1 MQTGYMQTAY
11 SNKLTNMRMH
21 KAKFEDDQA
30 GFKLKPA
37 ARISLLLAFSVAAAM
52 NSGAAFALPAGE
64 QVAAGSASFQRQGN
78 NLRIDQ
84 TSQKTIVN
92 WQSFGIAAHEAVN
105 LYQPKHGS
113 ALFRVLGSDPSKIY
127 GKLTATGSLYLSNPN
142 GILFGPGAQVDVGS
156 LVATTMRISDQ
167 DFLADRL
174 HFFSESDA
182 SVVNQGVIRTGD
194 GGFIALLGERV
205 ENSGTLVANQ
215 GSVVLGSG
223 QSAVLDMFGDGL
235 VKVNL
240 SGDALN
246 AAIEQA
252 GLISANGGQV
262 QIASNARNAA
272 INVSGVVQANSMVER
287 NGSIRLEGGSGSKVA
302 VSGQLE
308 AKGVMTG
315 SKGGQIVV
323 SGEQVALLSNASLDA
338 SGHAGGGEI
347 LLGGDYQGSN
357 AEIQNARTAYVSQ
370 GAGMRVDAISKGD
383 GGKAIVWADD
393 TTRYYGSISARGGA
407 DAGNGGFVEV
417 SGKRQLEFS
426 GKVDVGAANGIGGKV
441 LLDPENIVL
450 NSSTQ
455 PSPPNNAD
463 GTPDIAFADAPVTGT
478 TTLQIA
484 DIVNFSELFLQA
496 TNNITVA
503 STLTMTNNSI
513 RLEANN
519 NLNVNAA
526 IITSGTGSINLKAD
540 ADNSGNGTLAIGN
553 NIRSRAGGIT
563 LSGASITRSAGS
575 ITSSG
580 ATGQNAGDINI
591 SASGAINLGAAA
603 VTATGGAAS
612 AGNPGNHGGTITI
625 KGASV
630 SGTGTITANGGNASS
645 GEGGNAGNINIT
657 ASNGNLATGALN
669 TRTGNSAATNVSG
682 SIGSI
687 QLNASNGNI
696 STGTITATGGSGG
709 DGSDVSI
716 TASGNY
722 TTAGGIAASGG
733 TRLSNFSG
741 RHAGKVEINTGN
753 NINIR
758 AVTAVGSNATNNSQ
772 TGGDAGLIKLV
783 AGGNITT
790 NNQALTSR
798 GGNGHATAS
807 GGAAAGV
814 ELQAQV
820 ISTGSI
826 TTSGGTNANGGNI
839 QLDASGNIT
848 TGALGSNGGA
858 TSTNFAGRNAG
869 TISLDAG
876 GNITTTTIA
885 ASGSRGV
892 GAGQAGGNA
901 SSITLAAD
909 GNVTTTT
916 LTASGGNA
924 ATGAAANGGAA
935 GQMDITADG
944 SVTTGNIT
952 LRTGSSSTSGSVTT
966 GGNVAISGSGVSTGS
981 ITTTGG
987 NNGVGSDI
995 DISSNS
1001 GAISVGTIVASGG
1014 NANTNSSGNH
1024 AGNVTLDSASTLN
1037 TVAITTAGTSR
1048 NGTGTDGGNGG
1059 DVALTAA
1066 NGNSTITT
1074 RSITTTGGNG
1084 NGGISGNGGNI
1095 TLAGNTLLSANSTM
1109 AAMGGNAGAGNGGNI
1124 LFDGT
1129 LDASGGNRTLAINSN
1144 GDTTFEGAVGNTL
1157 AFGSLTT
1164 NAGGSTIINGGS
1176 VKTTGSQSY
1185 GDAVKLGA
1193 ATTFTTSN
1201 ANTNLT
1207 FTGPVDANDHDL
1219 SMNIVRDITANN
1231 LGNDFG
1237 RVLINA
1243 GRNVSLRDANALELG
1258 ASAVG
1263 GTLNLRT
1270 SGDITQNGAVT
1281 VAGTT
1286 TLAAGAGNIAL
1297 SNAGNNFNAV
1307 TISNGNNV
1315 SIVDQNAM
1323 RLNASTVGSLLAQTL
1338 SGNLT
1343 LAGNISASNGGD
1355 AIRLVAAGNF
1365 ITSGNRSLST
1375 PGGRWL
1381 VYSTNPAL
1389 DTRSTSMLSA
1399 HDFKQYN
1406 ASFGDTILGA
1416 NDGFIYSVAPAVNA
1430 NMSGSVASKIYDGS
1444 TTATTA
1450 GLSVAYVS
1458 GAIDGDSVTLGAITS
1473 ASFND
1478 KNAGTGKAVTG
1489 VFDITASKGGKP
1501 VYGYQVGTVNSS
1513 ATGDIDQRPISVIVD
1528 SGQSKVIGQVDP
1540 VFTFSVGDMGLATG
1554 DSLLDAF
1561 SGLLTRNP
1569 GETLGNYAITQGTLL
1584 TNSNYLLTGYTGSNF
1599 TIAALPPTPPA
1610 SDNGT
1615 TGIAGTLPRNA
1626 AGLVDANP
1634 QFNAL
1639 AGEQLFV
1646 LNLAPTAAGGAEE
1659 QGNLTDCEPNT
1670 EQIANNPDAAVMIN
1684 FGMALPDGVNSSCI

>member
-1 MQTGYMQTAY
+1 
-11 SNKLTNMRMH
+11 MH
-21 KAKFEDDQA
+21 KAKFEGDQA

-52 NSGAAFALPAGE
+52 NAGTVFALPAGE
-64 QVAAGSASFQRQGN
+64 QVAAGTATFQRQGN
-78 NLRIDQ
+78 TLRIDQ

-105 LYQPKHGS
+105 LYQPKHGT
-113 ALFRVLGSDPSKIY
+113 ALFRVLGSDPSQIY

-252 GLISANGGQV
+252 GLISANSGQV

-272 INVSGVVQANSMVER
+272 INVAGVVQANSLVER
-287 NGSIRLEGGSGSKVA
+287 NGSIRLEGGIGSKVA

-308 AKGVMTG
+308 AKGDMTD
-315 SKGGQIVV
+315 SKGGQIIV

-357 AEIQNARTAYVSQ
+357 AEIQNARTAYVAQ
-370 GAGMRVDAISKGD
+370 GVSMRVDAFSKGD

-393 TTRYYGSISARGGA
+393 TTRYYGSISARGGT
-407 DAGNGGFVEV
+407 DTGNGGFVEV
-417 SGKRQLEFS
+417 SGKRQLDFS

-455 PSPPNNAD
+455 PSPPDNAD
-463 GTPDIAFADAPVTGT
+463 GTPDIAFADAPAVGT
-478 TTLQIA
+478 TTVQIA

-503 STLTMTNNSI
+503 STLTMAANNSI

-526 IITSGTGSINLKAD
+526 ITTSGTGSINLKAD
-540 ADNSGNGTLAIGN
+540 ADSSGTGTLAIGN
-553 NIRSRAGGIT
+553 NITSRAGGIT
-563 LSGASITRSAGS
+563 LSGAAITRSAGS
-575 ITSSG
+575 ITSTG
-580 ATGQNAGDINI
+580 ATGQNAGNINI
-591 SASGAINLGAAA
+591 SASGAINLSAAA

-625 KGASV
+625 NGASV

-645 GEGGNAGNINIT
+645 GAGGNAGNINIT
-657 ASNGNLATGALN
+657 ANNGNLATGAIN
-669 TRTGNSAATNVSG
+669 TRTGNSAATNDSG

-696 STGTITATGGSGG
+696 STGTITATGGIGG

-716 TASGNY
+716 AASGNY
-722 TTAGGIAASGG
+722 TTAGGIATSGG

-826 TTSGGTNANGGNI
+826 TTSGGTNGNGGNI

-848 TGALGSNGGA
+848 TGALASNGGA
-858 TSTNFAGRNAG
+858 ASTNFAGRNAG
-869 TISLDAG
+869 TINLDAG

-885 ASGSRGV
+885 ANGSSGV
-892 GAGQAGGNA
+892 GVGQTGGNA

-952 LRTGSSSTSGSVTT
+952 LRTGNSSTSGSVTT

-995 DISSNS
+995 DISSNT

-1037 TVAITTAGTSR
+1037 TLAITAAGTSR

-1066 NGNSTITT
+1066 SGTSTITT
-1074 RSITTTGGNG
+1074 RSIATTGG

-1095 TLAGNTLLSANSTM
+1095 TLAGNTLLSANTTI

-1124 LFDGT
+1124 LFNGT

-1144 GDTTFEGAVGNTL
+1144 GDTTFNSAVGTAL
-1157 AFGSLTT
+1157 AFGSITT
-1164 NAGGSTIINGGS
+1164 NTGGSTIINGSS

-1185 GDAVKLGA
+1185 GDAVILGA

-1219 SMNIVRDITANN
+1219 TMNIVRDITANN

-1270 SGDITQNGAVT
+1270 SGDITQNGAIT
-1281 VAGTT
+1281 VASTT
-1286 TLAAGAGNIAL
+1286 TLATGTGNIAF
-1297 SNAGNNFNAV
+1297 SNAGNNFNAI

-1315 SIVDQNAM
+1315 NIVDQNTM
-1323 RLNASTVGSLLAQTL
+1323 SLNASTVGSLLAQTL

-1355 AIRLVAAGNF
+1355 AIQLVAAGNF
-1365 ITSGNRSLST
+1365 ITSGNRSLNT

-1406 ASFGDTILGA
+1406 TSFGDTILGA

-1430 NMSGSVASKIYDGS
+1430 NMSGSVASKIYDGT
-1444 TTATTA
+1444 TTANTA
-1450 GLSVAYVS
+1450 GLGVSYVS

-1478 KNAGTGKAVTG
+1478 KNAGIGKAVTG

-1561 SGLLTRNP
+1561 SGLLARNP

-1584 TNSNYLLTGYTGSNF
+1584 TNSNYLLTGYTGSDF
-1599 TIAALPPTPPA
+1599 TISALPPT
-1610 SDNGT
+1610 STGNNNGANN
-1615 TGIAGTLPRNA
+1615 ISGTLPRDD

-1634 QFNAL
+1634 QFNTL

-1646 LNLAPTAAGGAEE
+1646 LNLAPTAASGAEE

-1684 FGMALPDGVNSSCI
+1684 FGMTLPDGVNSSCI

>member
-1 MQTGYMQTAY
+1 MQATLAMDNE
-11 SNKLTNMRMH
+11 STNMKTHR
-21 KAKFEDDQA
+21 AAFEGEQT

-37 ARISLLLAFSVAAAM
+37 ARISLLLAFSLVAAM
-52 NSGAAFALPAGE
+52 NTGVALALPAGE
-64 QVAAGSASFQRQGN
+64 QVAAGTASFQRQGN

-84 TSQKTIVN
+84 ASQKTIVN

-105 LYQPKHGS
+105 LYQPKQGT
-113 ALFRVLGSDPSKIY
+113 ALFRVLGSDPSQIY

-156 LVATTMRISDQ
+156 LVATTMRINDQ
-167 DFLADRL
+167 DFLSNRL

-182 SVVNQGVIRTGD
+182 AVVNRGVIRTSD

-205 ENSGTLVANQ
+205 ENSGTLAANQ

-240 SGDALN
+240 SGEALN
-246 AAIEQA
+246 SAIEQA
-252 GLISANGGQV
+252 GLISANGGQI

-272 INVSGVVQANSMVER
+272 INVSGVVQANSLVER

-302 VSGQLE
+302 VSGLIE
-308 AKGVMTG
+308 TKGNMTD
-315 SKGGQIVV
+315 SKGGQIIV

-357 AEIQNARTAYVSQ
+357 TEIHNARTAYVAH
-370 GAGMRVDAISKGD
+370 GANMHVDAISSGD
-383 GGKAIVWADD
+383 GGKTIVWADQ
-393 TTRYYGSISARGGA
+393 TTRYYGSISAKGGA
-407 DAGNGGFVEV
+407 DIGNGGFVEV
-417 SGKRQLEFS
+417 SGKRQLDFS
-426 GKVDVGAANGIGGKV
+426 GKIDVGANNGIGGKV

-455 PSPPNNAD
+455 PSPPNQAD
-463 GTPDIAFADAPVTGT
+463 GTPDIAFFDAPAADT
-478 TTLQIA
+478 TTVQIA

-496 TNNITVA
+496 TNDITVA
-503 STLTMTNNSI
+503 STLTMAANNSI

-526 IITSGTGSINLKAD
+526 ITTSGTGAIALKAD
-540 ADNSGNGTLAIGN
+540 ADSSGSGTLAIGN
-553 NIRSRAGGIT
+553 NITSRVGGIT
-563 LSGASITRSAGS
+563 LSGAAITRSAGS
-575 ITSSG
+575 IASSG
-580 ATGQNAGDINI
+580 ATGQSAGNIQI

-603 VTATGGAAS
+603 VTATGGAATAS
-612 AGNPGNHGGTITI
+612 NPGNHGGTITI
-625 KGASV
+625 NGASV

-645 GEGGNAGNINIT
+645 GTGGNTGSIHITANSGNIAI
-657 ASNGNLATGALN
+657 GALN
-669 TRTGNSAATNVSG
+669 ARAGNSVATNDSG

-687 QLNASNGNI
+687 QLNASNGSI
-696 STGTITATGGSGG
+696 STGAITTTGGSGG
-709 DGSDVSI
+709 NGSDVSI

-722 TTAGGIAASGG
+722 ITTGNITTSGG

-741 RHAGKVEINTGN
+741 KHAGKVEINAGN
-753 NINIR
+753 NIDIR

-772 TGGDAGLIKLV
+772 AGGDAGLIKLV
-783 AGGNITT
+783 AGDDITT

-807 GGAAAGV
+807 GGAAAGI

-839 QLDASGNIT
+839 QFDASGNIT
-848 TGALGSNGGA
+848 TGALASSGGA
-858 TSTNFAGRNAG
+858 ASTDFAGRNAG

-876 GNITTTTIA
+876 GNITTTSIA
-885 ASGSRGV
+885 ASGSSGV

-901 SSITLAAD
+901 SSITLTAD

-924 ATGAAANGGAA
+924 AAGATANGGAA
-935 GQMDITADG
+935 GQIDIAAGG

-952 LRTGSSSTSGSVTT
+952 LRTGNSTFGGSVTT
-966 GGNVAISGSGVSTGS
+966 GGNVAIIGSEISTGS

-995 DISSNS
+995 DITTT
-1001 GAISVGTIVASGG
+1001 GALSAGTIVASGG

-1024 AGNVTLDSASTLN
+1024 AGNVTLNSASALN
-1037 TVAITTAGTSR
+1037 TLAITAAGSSR
-1048 NGTGTDGGNGG
+1048 NGSGTDGGNGG
-1059 DVALTAA
+1059 NVVLTAA
-1066 NGNSTITT
+1066 NGTSSITT

-1084 NGGISGNGGNI
+1084 DISGKGGDI
-1095 TLAGNTLLSANSTM
+1095 TLTGNTLLSANTTM
-1109 AAMGGNAGAGNGGNI
+1109 AAMGGNTGAGNGGNVR
-1124 LFDGT
+1124 FNGT
-1129 LDASGGNRTLAINSN
+1129 LDASGGNRTLTINSN
-1144 GDTTFEGAVGNTL
+1144 GNTTFEGAVGNAL
-1157 AFGSLTT
+1157 AFGSITT

-1176 VKTTGSQSY
+1176 VKTTGSQTY
-1185 GDAVKLGA
+1185 GDAVNLGA

-1201 ANTNLT
+1201 TNTNLT
-1207 FTGPVDANDHDL
+1207 FTGPVNANGHDV

-1237 RVLINA
+1237 RVLINS
-1243 GRNVSLRDANALELG
+1243 GRNVSLRDTNALELG
-1258 ASAVG
+1258 ASSVG
-1263 GTLNLRT
+1263 GILNLGT
-1270 SGDITQNGAVT
+1270 SGDITQSGAVT

-1286 TLAAGAGNIAL
+1286 TLAAGTGNIAL
-1297 SNAGNNFNAV
+1297 SNAGNDFNAI

-1315 SIVDQNAM
+1315 NITDQNAM
-1323 RLNASTVGSLLAQTL
+1323 SLNASTVGSLLARTL

-1355 AIRLVAAGNF
+1355 AIRLVTAGNF

-1381 VYSTNPAL
+1381 VYSTDPAL
-1389 DTRSTSMLSA
+1389 DTRSTNMLSA

-1416 NDGFIYSVAPAVNA
+1416 NDGFIYAVAPVINA
-1430 NMSGSVASKIYDGS
+1430 NMSGSVASKIYDGTS
-1444 TTATTA
+1444 TATTA
-1450 GLSVAYVS
+1450 GLNVSYVS
-1458 GAIDGDSVTLGAITS
+1458 GAIDGDSVTLGTITS
-1473 ASFND
+1473 ASFSD
-1478 KNAGTGKAVTG
+1478 KNADVGKVVTG
-1489 VFDITASKGGKP
+1489 VFDITASKGGKS
-1501 VYGYQVGTVNSS
+1501 VHGYQVGTVNSS

-1528 SGQSKVIGQVDP
+1528 SGQSKVIGQADP

-1561 SGLLTRNP
+1561 SGLLARSP

-1584 TNSNYLLTGYTGSNF
+1584 TNSNYRLTGYTGNDF
-1599 TIAALPPTPPA
+1599 TIAALPPTPPT

-1615 TGIAGTLPRNA
+1615 ISIVDSLPRDA

-1646 LNLAPTAAGGAEE
+1646 LNLTPTAAGGAEE

-1670 EQIANNPDAAVMIN
+1670 EQIANNPDAAIMIN
-1684 FGMALPDGVNSSCI
+1684 FGMALPDGVKNSCI

>member
-1 MQTGYMQTAY
+1 MDNE
-11 SNKLTNMRMH
+11 STNMKMH
-21 KAKFEDDQA
+21 RAQPEGDQA

-37 ARISLLLAFSVAAAM
+37 ARISLLLAFSIAGAM
-52 NSGAAFALPAGE
+52 NAGVALALPAGE
-64 QVAAGSASFQRQGN
+64 QVAAGTATFQRQGN

-105 LYQPKHGS
+105 LYQPKHGT
-113 ALFRVLGSDPSKIY
+113 ALFRVLGSDPSQIY

-167 DFLADRL
+167 DFMADRL

-235 VKVNL
+235 VKVTL

-272 INVSGVVQANSMVER
+272 INVSGVVQANSLVER

-308 AKGVMTG
+308 TKGEMAD

-323 SGEQVALLSNASLDA
+323 SGEQVALLSDASVDA

-357 AEIQNARTAYVSQ
+357 ADIQNARTAYVAQ
-370 GAGMRVDAISKGD
+370 GASMRVDAVSKGD

-393 TTRYYGSISARGGA
+393 TTRYYGSISARGGTSSG
-407 DAGNGGFVEV
+407 DGGFVEV
-417 SGKRQLEFS
+417 SGKRQLDFI

-455 PSPPNNAD
+455 PSPTNNAD
-463 GTPDIAFADAPVTGT
+463 GTPDIAFADAPDVGT
-478 TTLQIA
+478 TTVQIA

-503 STLTMTNNSI
+503 STLTMATNNSI

-526 IITSGTGSINLKAD
+526 ITTSGTGSINLKAD
-540 ADNSGNGTLAIGN
+540 ADSSGNGTLAIGN
-553 NIRSRAGGIT
+553 NIRSGAGGIT

-625 KGASV
+625 NGASV

-645 GEGGNAGNINIT
+645 GAGGNAGNINIT
-657 ASNGNLATGALN
+657 ANNGNLATGALN
-669 TRTGNSAATNVSG
+669 TRTGNSAATNISG

-696 STGTITATGGSGG
+696 STGTITATGGTGG
-709 DGSDVSI
+709 DGSDISI
-716 TASGNY
+716 IASGNY
-722 TTAGGIAASGG
+722 TTAGSIAASGG

-741 RHAGKVEINTGN
+741 RHAGKVEINAGN

-758 AVTAVGSNATNNSQ
+758 SVTASGSNATNNSQ
-772 TGGDAGLIKLV
+772 TGGDAGLIKLL
-783 AGGNITT
+783 AGGDITT

-807 GGAAAGV
+807 GGTAAGV

-820 ISTGSI
+820 ISTGAI
-826 TTSGGTNANGGNI
+826 TTSGGTNSDGGNI

-848 TGALGSNGGA
+848 TGALASNGGA
-858 TSTNFAGRNAG
+858 ASTNFAGRNAG
-869 TISLDAG
+869 TINLDAG

-885 ASGSRGV
+885 ASGSSGV

-909 GNVTTTT
+909 GNVKTTT

-952 LRTGSSSTSGSVTT
+952 LRTGNSAADGSVTT
-966 GGNVAISGSGVSTGS
+966 GGNVAISGSEVSTGS

-995 DISSNS
+995 DISSNT
-1001 GAISVGTIVASGG
+1001 GALNVGTIVANGG

-1024 AGNVTLDSASTLN
+1024 AGNVSLNSASTLN
-1037 TVAITTAGTSR
+1037 TLAITAVGTNR

-1059 DVALTAA
+1059 DVILTAA
-1066 NGNSTITT
+1066 SGTSTITT
-1074 RSITTTGGNG
+1074 RSIATTGGNG

-1095 TLAGNTLLSANSTM
+1095 TLAGNTLLAANTIM

-1124 LFDGT
+1124 LFNGT

-1144 GDTTFEGAVGNTL
+1144 GDTTFSSAVGTAL
-1157 AFGSLTT
+1157 AFGSITT

-1185 GDAVKLGA
+1185 GNAINLGA

-1207 FTGPVDANDHDL
+1207 FTGPVDANGHDV
-1219 SMNIVRDITANN
+1219 SMNTVRDITANN

-1237 RVLINA
+1237 RVLINS

-1258 ASAVG
+1258 ASSVG
-1263 GTLNLRT
+1263 GTLNLGT
-1270 SGDITQNGAVT
+1270 SGDITQNGAIT

-1286 TLAAGAGNIAL
+1286 TLATGAGNITL

-1315 SIVDQNAM
+1315 SIIDQNAM

-1355 AIRLVAAGNF
+1355 AIQLVAAGNF

-1406 ASFGDTILGA
+1406 ASFGDTILGT

-1450 GLSVAYVS
+1450 GMSVAYVS

-1478 KNAGTGKAVTG
+1478 KNAGVGKAVTG

-1528 SGQSKVIGQVDP
+1528 PGQGKVIGQVDP

-1561 SGLLTRNP
+1561 SGLLARNP
-1569 GETLGNYAITQGTLL
+1569 GEALGSYAITQGTLL
-1584 TNSNYLLTGYTGSNF
+1584 TNSNYLLTSYTGNDF
-1599 TIAALPPTPPA
+1599 TISALPPTPPPT

-1615 TGIAGTLPRNA
+1615 ISIAGSLPRDA

-1670 EQIANNPDAAVMIN
+1670 EQIANNPDAAIMIN
-1684 FGMALPDGVNSSCI
+1684 FGMTLPDGVNSSCI